1 MSFGCCPA
9 AGNGWTV
16 DRMPLPRVMG
26 DAVILPNG
34 KVVVLNGAV
43 VSRVAVSTAGVV

>member
-1 MSFGCCPA
+1 
-9 AGNGWTV
+9 
-16 DRMPLPRVMG
+16 MPLPRVMG

-43 VSRVAVSTAGVV
+43 VSSRRHGGGSQERGV